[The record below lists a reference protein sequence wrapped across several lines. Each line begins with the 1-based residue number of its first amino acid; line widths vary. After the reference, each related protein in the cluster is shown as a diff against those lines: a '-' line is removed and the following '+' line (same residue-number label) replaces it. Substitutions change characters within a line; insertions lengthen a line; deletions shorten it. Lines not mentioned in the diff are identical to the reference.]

1 MLVGTDW
8 TSHALHRGAVAVA
21 VAAAAA
27 ASRARR
33 GEQTA
38 KMERRAKGD
47 KGFIV
52 VSLSLSFNST
62 SKTHI
67 AERSR
72 NRYHGRHS

>member
-1 MLVGTDW
+1 MLVGIDW
-8 TSHALHRGAVAVA
+8 TSHALHRGEA
-21 VAAAAA
+21 AAAAA

-38 KMERRAKGD
+38 RMERRAKGD
-47 KGFIV
+47 KGIIA
-52 VSLSLSFNST
+52 VSLSLSSNST

-72 NRYHGRHS
+72 NRQLSR

>member
-27 ASRARR
+27 ARR

-72 NRYHGRHS
+72 NR